1 MGIKKRINI
10 HAHAEEAVFRSKNK
24 IKNASATFKTTNILL
39 NVLNQS
45 SEILIPP
52 LTPH

>member
-1 MGIKKRINI
+1 MGTKNKIKI

-24 IKNASATFKTTNILL
+24 IKNANTTFKIIKILL

-45 SEILIPP
+45 NKILIPP
-52 LTPH
+52 